1 MEKTSSMRIKRNKMM
16 KTMQT
21 AIAVL
26 LLLNA

>member
-1 MEKTSSMRIKRNKMM
+1 MEKTSSMRIKRTKMM
-16 KTMQT
+16 TMMQM